1 VSRTDQ
7 EQVLDAP
14 DHIAVL
20 HDHLARGEMADS
32 LIADAVCLRLAAA
45 IDSVAQTTPNFRDRI
60 FGDVWPVMWATRNRI
75 AHGYAFIDM
84 SIIRSTVER
93 DLPGFESRLKEQSA
107 GRANRHPYS
116 GRGLSGDIGD
126 LHRE

>member
-7 EQVLDAP
+7 EHVFDAL

-45 IDSVAQTTPNFRDRI
+45 IDSVAQTTPNFRDR
-60 FGDVWPVMWATRNRI
+60 
-75 AHGYAFIDM
+75 GY
-84 SIIRSTVER
+84 
-93 DLPGFESRLKEQSA
+93 
-107 GRANRHPYS
+107 
-116 GRGLSGDIGD
+116 GLSTTDSTYRGKHQETLQLSDSWGSSRT
-126 LHRE
+126 RESLVQ